1 MNELFKKE
9 QIYNS
14 AAITT
19 IFMDAY
25 PNRFTSF
32 KACRVAVCIATT
44 ELLTR
49 GKIAL
54 VNKQTKN
61 RLVYGS
67 DAQKIVNFMNGNEV
81 DSKQLVIPDLPLPT
95 KNEMSTCETIDFSG
109 WVTSRRNCGNGRES
123 DVIVRINKNGSNSHR
138 LVIRFSKSAMEVIFG
153 NSRKVSFYISK
164 HDPKLFIVPDG
175 VEGAGK
181 FALTKQGDSFR
192 VGCSV
197 EKGME
202 KFVGD
207 YSIDSL
213 IICGLAK
220 DGMTYK
226 AWGFDKEKKE

>member
-1 MNELFKKE
+1 MDEIFKKE

-25 PNRFTSF
+25 PNRFASF
-32 KACRVAVCIATT
+32 NSCRTAVCIATT

-54 VNKQTKN
+54 INKQTKN

-67 DAQKIVNFMNGNEV
+67 DAQKIADFMNGNEV

-109 WVTSRRNCGNGRES
+109 WVTSRRNYGNGRES

-138 LVIRFSKSAMEVIFG
+138 LVIRFSKSAMKVIFG

-175 VEGAGK
+175 VEGVGK

-220 DGMTYK
+220 DGTTYK

>member
-1 MNELFKKE
+1 
-9 QIYNS
+9 
-14 AAITT
+14 
-19 IFMDAY
+19 
-25 PNRFTSF
+25 
-32 KACRVAVCIATT
+32 
-44 ELLTR
+44 
-49 GKIAL
+49 
-54 VNKQTKN
+54 
-61 RLVYGS
+61 
-67 DAQKIVNFMNGNEV
+67 
-81 DSKQLVIPDLPLPT
+81 
-95 KNEMSTCETIDFSG
+95 MSTCETIDFSG

-123 DVIVRINKNGSNSHR
+123 DVIVRINKNGSNSRR
-138 LVIRFSKSAMEVIFG
+138 LVVRFSKSAMKVIFG

-181 FALTKQGDSFR
+181 FALTKQGESFR

-220 DGMTYK
+220 DGTTYK